1 MSARKSRIIAAVALT
16 PLTMAAAVPG
26 SGQQSG
32 QADQYVCS
40 VSKAIEC
47 DGDLNCGAP
56 APQQAAPTFIH
67 LDLDEERITLLAP
80 PERRGETTQIRAMER
95 DGDHLVLSG
104 IEAGRGWSL
113 NMSESTGNMSITINF
128 GDAAWIV
135 FGQCIAEDKA
145 SPRG

>member
-1 MSARKSRIIAAVALT
+1 
-16 PLTMAAAVPG
+16 MAAAVPG
-26 SGQQSG
+26 GGQQSG

-80 PERRGETTQIRAMER
+80 PERRGETTRVRAMER

-113 NMSESTGNMSITINF
+113 NMSESTGSMSITINF

-135 FGQCIAEDKA
+135 FGQCIAADKA

>member
-1 MSARKSRIIAAVALT
+1 VIAAAALT
-16 PLTMAAAVPG
+16 PVIMAAPDPG
-26 SGQQSG
+26 S

-40 VSKAIEC
+40 LTKGIEC
-47 DGDLNCGAP
+47 DGDLNCGPP
-56 APQQAAPTFIH
+56 APQQPKPTFIH
-67 LDLDEERITLLAP
+67 LDLDDNQVTLLAP
-80 PERRGETTQIRAMER
+80 PERRGEVTQIGDMKRE
-95 DGDHLVLSG
+95 DGQLILSG

-135 FGQCIAEDKA
+135 FGQCIAEDMA